1 MIGEEE
7 KTMDEKFNQETDIAL
22 RIQDNSDHPTI
33 LKIAYALSVPERLKI
48 LQCILSRSVTLAQ
61 IQKELDL
68 PMTSIS
74 RHVNILAE
82 AGLIYVHYTPGIKGH
97 RKFCSQAITNLAFF
111 MENTAAPTDRK
122 VSFEMPV
129 GMFSSCHISAPCGMN
144 SATQKLIPYDDPS
157 MFFLPQRR
165 EAELL
170 WFAKGFVCYHFPVP
184 HLHGGNYRELEFSLE
199 LCSEAAYYNNNWPSD
214 ITFYVNDEELT
225 TYTSPGD
232 FGGRRGLNT
241 PMFWPTT
248 STQYG
253 LFTVLRI
260 NGDGVFLN
268 DQLQTDRVNIDS
280 LRLGERDC
288 IKFKIGIKDDAEHC
302 GGINL
307 FGRNFGD
314 FPQAIKMTVQ

>member
-1 MIGEEE
+1 
-7 KTMDEKFNQETDIAL
+7 MDEKLNQGTNISL
-22 RIQDNSDHPTI
+22 QMQNNSNHPTI

-48 LQCILSRSVTLAQ
+48 LQCILNRSVTLAQ

-82 AGLIYVHYTPGIKGH
+82 AGLIYIHYTPGIKGH
-97 RKFCSQAITNLAFF
+97 RKFCSQAITGLSVF
-111 MENTAAPTDRK
+111 MENTSAPADEK

-129 GMFSSCHISAPCGMN
+129 GMFSSCHISAPCGMISDTRN
-144 SATQKLIPYDDPS
+144 LIPYDNPS
-157 MFFLPQRR
+157 LFFSPQRR

-170 WFAKGFVCYHFPVP
+170 WFAKGFVCYHFPVSRLNAGQY
-184 HLHGGNYRELEFSLE
+184 HEIEFSFE

-214 ITFYVNDEELT
+214 ITFYVNDVELT

-253 LFTVLRI
+253 LFTVLKVKR
-260 NGDGVFLN
+260 DGVYLN
-268 DQLQTDRVNIDS
+268 DLLQTDRITIDH
-280 LRLGERDC
+280 LHLGEQDC
-288 IKFKIGIKDDAEHC
+288 IKFKIGIKDNAEHC

-307 FGRNFGD
+307 FGKHFGD